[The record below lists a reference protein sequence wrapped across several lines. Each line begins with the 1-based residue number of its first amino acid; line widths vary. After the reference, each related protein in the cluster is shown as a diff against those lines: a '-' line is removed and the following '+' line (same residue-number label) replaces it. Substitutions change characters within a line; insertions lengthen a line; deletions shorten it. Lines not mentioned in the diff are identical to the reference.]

1 MERTLEQKWSMHEGV
16 LHVRLIDLFQSKA
29 QVKLVEHLL
38 QHRQKVFNQAGLA
51 RMLNVS
57 PSTIARIAEPLVKS
71 RILLFE
77 RYEKGMKIFALNEEE
92 PAARNLIEFYE
103 KIRSLQ

>member
-1 MERTLEQKWSMHEGV
+1 M
-16 LHVRLIDLFQSKA
+16 RLIDLFQSKA

-38 QHRQKVFNQAGLA
+38 QNRQKVFNQAGLA

>member
-1 MERTLEQKWSMHEGV
+1 M
-16 LHVRLIDLFQSKA
+16 RLIDLFQSKA

-38 QHRQKVFNQAGLA
+38 QNRQKVFNQAGLA

-57 PSTIARIAEPLVKS
+57 PSTIARIAQPLVKS

-77 RYEKGMKIFALNEEE
+77 RYERGMKIFALNEEE

>member
-1 MERTLEQKWSMHEGV
+1 M
-16 LHVRLIDLFQSKA
+16 RLVDIFQSKA

-38 QHRQKVFNQAGLA
+38 QNRQKVFNQAGLA
-51 RMLNVS
+51 RTLKVS
-57 PSTIARIAEPLVKS
+57 PSTVARIAEPLVKS

-92 PAARNLIEFYE
+92 PAARNLIEFYD
-103 KIRSLQ
+103 KIRQL

>member
-1 MERTLEQKWSMHEGV
+1 M
-16 LHVRLIDLFQSKA
+16 RLLDIFQSKA

-38 QHRQKVFNQAGLA
+38 QNRQKVFNQAGLA
-51 RMLNVS
+51 RVLDVS

-77 RYEKGMKIFALNEEE
+77 RYEKGMKIFALNNED

-103 KIRSLQ
+103 KLRSLP

>member
-1 MERTLEQKWSMHEGV
+1 M
-16 LHVRLIDLFQSKA
+16 RLVDIFQSKA

-51 RMLNVS
+51 KMLNVS
-57 PSTIARIAEPLVKS
+57 PSTVARIAEPLVKS
-71 RILLFE
+71 KILLFE

-92 PAARNLIEFYE
+92 QATRNLIEFYD
-103 KIRSLQ
+103 KIRPL

>member
-1 MERTLEQKWSMHEGV
+1 M
-16 LHVRLIDLFQSKA
+16 RLVDIFQSKA
-29 QVKLVEHLL
+29 QAKLVEHLL
-38 QHRQKVFNQAGLA
+38 QNRQKVFNQAGLA

-57 PSTIARIAEPLVKS
+57 PSTVARIAEPLVRS

-92 PAARNLIEFYE
+92 PATRNLIEFYD
-103 KIRSLQ
+103 KIRQL